1 MSKVLVIGCGG
12 VAGVAISK
20 CCQVSEVFT
29 ELCIASRTKSKCDAL
44 AAKLAP
50 ITKTKITTAQVDADD
65 VQQLC
70 DLIQSY
76 KPDLVM
82 NIALPYQDLTIMDA
96 CLACGVN
103 YMDTANYEPENT
115 DDPEWRAIYEKRC
128 KEAGFSAYFDYSWQW
143 AYKKKFEEA
152 GLTALLGC
160 GFDPGVTQA
169 YCAYAKKHEFD
180 TIDTIDILDCNGGD
194 HGYAFATNFNP
205 EINLREVSAPG
216 SYWEN
221 GHWVEIPAMSIIMS
235 KVLVIGCGGVAG
247 VAISKCCQVSEV
259 FTELCIASRTKSK
272 CDALAAKLAPITK
285 TKITTAQVDADDVQQ
300 LCDLIQ
306 SYKPD
311 LVMNIAL
318 PYQDLTIMDACLAC
332 GVNYMDTANYE
343 PENTDDPEWRAIY
356 EKRCKEAGFSAYFD
370 YSWQWAYKKKFE
382 EAGLT
387 ALLGCGFDPGVT
399 QAYCAYAKKHE
410 FDTIDTIDI
419 LDCNG
424 GDHGYA
430 FATNFNPEI
439 NLREVSAPGSYWENG
454 HWVEIP
460 AMSIKRAYTFDQV
473 GQKDMYL
480 LHHEEIESLGK
491 NLPEVKR
498 IRFFMTFGQ
507 SYLDHM
513 RCLED
518 VGMLS
523 TTPIHYNG
531 QEIVPIQFLKALL
544 PDPASLGP
552 RTKGKTNIGCIFT
565 GKKDGKE
572 KTYYIYNVCDHQE
585 CYREVGSQ
593 AISYTTGVPAM
604 CGALMMLTGK
614 WTKPGVYTVEEFDP
628 DPFLDALD
636 KYGLPRSENH
646 DPALVD

>member
-1 MSKVLVIGCGG
+1 MSKVLIIGCGG
-12 VAGVAISK
+12 VASVAIHK
-20 CCQVSEVFT
+20 CCQVPEVFT
-29 ELCIASRTKSKCDAL
+29 EICIASRTKAKCDKM
-44 AAKLAP
+44 AAELAP
-50 ITKTKITTAQVDADD
+50 KTTTKITTAQVDADHVD
-65 VQQLC
+65 EVIA
-70 DLIQSY
+70 LIKSY
-76 KPDLVM
+76 QPDLVM

-143 AYKKKFEEA
+143 AYAKKFEEV
-152 GLTALLGC
+152 GLTALLG
-160 GFDPGVTQA
+160 
-169 YCAYAKKHEFD
+169 
-180 TIDTIDILDCNGGD
+180 
-194 HGYAFATNFNP
+194 
-205 EINLREVSAPG
+205 S
-216 SYWEN
+216 
-221 GHWVEIPAMSIIMS
+221 
-235 KVLVIGCGGVAG
+235 
-247 VAISKCCQVSEV
+247 
-259 FTELCIASRTKSK
+259 
-272 CDALAAKLAPITK
+272 
-285 TKITTAQVDADDVQQ
+285 
-300 LCDLIQ
+300 
-306 SYKPD
+306 
-311 LVMNIAL
+311 
-318 PYQDLTIMDACLAC
+318 
-332 GVNYMDTANYE
+332 
-343 PENTDDPEWRAIY
+343 
-356 EKRCKEAGFSAYFD
+356 
-370 YSWQWAYKKKFE
+370 
-382 EAGLT
+382 
-387 ALLGCGFDPGVT
+387 GFDPGVT

-460 AMSIKRAYTFDQV
+460 AMSIKREYNFDQV

-480 LHHEEIESLGK
+480 LHHEEIESLAK
-491 NLPEVKR
+491 NIPEAKR

-523 TTPIHYNG
+523 TTPVNFNG

-585 CYREVGSQ
+585 CYKEVGSQ

-604 CGALMMLTGK
+604 CGALMLLTGK
-614 WTKPGVYTVEEFDP
+614 WTTKGVHTVEEFDP
-628 DPFLDALD
+628 DPYLDALD
-636 KYGLPRSENH
+636 KYGLPRSESH
-646 DPALVD
+646 APALVAGCGWPAPARPLRGWRTSLRLHWLPCPPPAICWMRPGCAATARSCWACSSGQAARSCWPRRPFPTTTSTRCWPPIWRAPRPAACTRAAWAGRSCRRRRTMCSAPPTGPTSSRSCCNTLTTSGSIRPASWQSSARPQRRRARAWACG